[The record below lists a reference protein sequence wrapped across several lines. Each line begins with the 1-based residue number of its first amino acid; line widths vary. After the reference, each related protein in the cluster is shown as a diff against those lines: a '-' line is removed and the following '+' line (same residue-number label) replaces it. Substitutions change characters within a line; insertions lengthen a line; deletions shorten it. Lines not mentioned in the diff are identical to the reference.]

1 MKTALIALAAVTCFG
16 LSAQAFAQTCATPLP
31 ITSGGTP
38 TGTRSGDLCTA
49 TNSLPT
55 YGGISSPQKEVV
67 YSFVAQSANA
77 TISYVAN
84 GYTGVMYLMPSP
96 CSLSTDP
103 IALGTSVGTPLP
115 VAGLTN
121 GATYYVIVT
130 ANPGGPADACGTYTA
145 TVAGTLPVSL
155 QGFSVD

>member
-16 LSAQAFAQTCATPLP
+16 LSAQAFAQTCASPLP

-38 TGTRSGDLCTA
+38 NGTRSGDLCTA
-49 TNSLPT
+49 TNTLPG
-55 YGGISSPQKEVV
+55 YGGIPSAQNEVI

-77 TISYVAN
+77 TISLAAN
-84 GYTGVMYLMPSP
+84 TYGATVVLMPSP
-96 CSLSTDP
+96 CSSSTDI
-103 IALGTSVGTPLP
+103 IAAGNAATPMA
-115 VAGLTN
+115 VNTLTN

-130 ANPGGPADACGTYTA
+130 ADPSGPPNACGPYTA

-155 QGFSVD
+155 QGFSVE